1 MSTCLVLGATGFIGG
16 QIARAALGRGW
27 RVRGLRRT
35 PGAVG
40 DLGDLS
46 NAAVR
51 SDDFSRPPPATA
63 TEVATTN
70 ALEWRQGDLND
81 GETLA
86 AAMQGCEVVFHCAG
100 AYPHNPRTLAQDIA
114 RAAGQM
120 RNVLDAARRAGVR
133 RLIYTSSYTTIGQ
146 PAEPGRLADERD
158 FYVPG
163 SSGDP
168 YYEAKW
174 AMEAAALDA
183 ARTGLPV
190 IVLCPVAVFGPGDV
204 HMSVSGPLLMA
215 ARGRLPAYLDAPVSV
230 IDVRDTA
237 AAHLAAVERGRPGE
251 RILLSAHNVRL
262 YDVLAEMARAA
273 GARPPQIK
281 LGPALLRVAATVGQL
296 APGGQASFL
305 KTISLWQPVNNAK
318 AVAALG
324 LTTRPLAETL
334 ADTAAWF
341 RARGY
346 L

>member
-16 QIARAALGRGW
+16 QIARAALSRGW
-27 RVRGLRRT
+27 RVAGLRRT

-46 NAAVR
+46 NG
-51 SDDFSRPPPATA
+51 
-63 TEVATTN
+63 
-70 ALEWRQGDLND
+70 LEWRQGDLND
-81 GETLA
+81 GETVA
-86 AAMQGCEVVFHCAG
+86 AAMRGCEVVFHCAG
-100 AYPHNPRTLAQDIA
+100 AYPHNPRTLAQDVA

-120 RNVLDAARRAGVR
+120 RNVLDAARRADVR

-174 AMEAAALDA
+174 AMEVAALDA

-190 IVLCPVAVFGPGDV
+190 IVLCPAAVFGPGDV

-251 RILLSAHNVRL
+251 RILLSAHNARL
-262 YDVLAEMARAA
+262 YDVLAEIARAA
-273 GARPPQIK
+273 GARPPRIK
-281 LGPALLRVAATVGQL
+281 LGPRLLRVAATIGQL

-305 KTISLWQPVNNAK
+305 KTIPLWQPVNNAK
-318 AVAALG
+318 AVAELG

-334 ADTAAWF
+334 ADTVAWF